1 VVFEKTDAMGHVIVL
16 TTQEATFSLSLHG
29 GTAAIIRPALHIPLD
44 PLFRR
49 RTNEAMRFS
58 SVALGFSLPT
68 RHPRRIT
75 QTRHRWLLLRLH
87 AYDLRLAGAS
97 QRQIASLLLDPAAMT
112 MPDGVWGDSALRAMA
127 RALRDEGSAL
137 VHGGYVTLLDGI

>member
-1 VVFEKTDAMGHVIVL
+1 MGHVIVL
-16 TTQEATFSLSLHG
+16 TTQEATFSLSPHG

-87 AYDLRLAGAS
+87 AYDLRRAGAS

-127 RALRDEGSAL
+127 RALRDEGSTL